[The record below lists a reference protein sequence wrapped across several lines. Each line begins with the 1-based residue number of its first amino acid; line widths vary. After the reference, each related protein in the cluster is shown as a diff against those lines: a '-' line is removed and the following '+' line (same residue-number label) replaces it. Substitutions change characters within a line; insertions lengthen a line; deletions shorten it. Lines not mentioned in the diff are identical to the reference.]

1 MAFQKIDSTFVR
13 KKMKAIRNSVHLM
26 GNLGKEVDLR
36 TFSTGMKKAST
47 TLATTEFYKNQKG
60 ELVKNTQWHN
70 LIAWGKTAENMGSQ
84 LAKGNTIAIHG
95 SIQYRSYEANGQSK
109 QITEIL
115 VDEFIRVSKSNPTT
129 GAEEE
134 KSALGEPKKIE

>member
-1 MAFQKIDSTFVR
+1 
-13 KKMKAIRNSVHLM
+13 MKAIRNSVHLM
-26 GNLGKEVDLR
+26 GNLGKEVELR

-70 LIAWGKTAENMGSQ
+70 LIAWGKTADTMRAQ
-84 LAKGNTIAIHG
+84 LTKGNTIAIHG
-95 SIQYRSYEANGQSK
+95 SIQYRSYEANGQTK

-115 VDEFIRVSKSNPTT
+115 VDEFIRVSKNNTNA
-129 GAEEE
+129 GAEDE
-134 KSALGEPKKIE
+134 KNTLGEPKKIE

>member
-1 MAFQKIDSTFVR
+1 
-13 KKMKAIRNSVHLM
+13 M
-26 GNLGKEVDLR
+26 GNLGKEVELR

-84 LAKGNTIAIHG
+84 LTKGNTIAIHG
-95 SIQYRSYEANGQSK
+95 SIQHRSYEANGQSK

-115 VDEFIRVSKSNPTT
+115 VDEFIKISKSNAT
-129 GAEEE
+129 GSEEE
-134 KSALGEPKKIE
+134 KSAMGEPKKIE